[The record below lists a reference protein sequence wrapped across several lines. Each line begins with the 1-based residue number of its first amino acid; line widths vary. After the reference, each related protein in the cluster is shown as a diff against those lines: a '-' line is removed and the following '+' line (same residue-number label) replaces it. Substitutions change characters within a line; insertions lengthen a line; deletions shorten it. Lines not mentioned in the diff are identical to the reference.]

1 VVEQTL
7 VSYFN
12 MGIHWVRLA
21 DFSVRLALG
30 KQ

>member
-7 VSYFN
+7 DPYFN
-12 MGIHWVRLA
+12 MRIHRVRLA